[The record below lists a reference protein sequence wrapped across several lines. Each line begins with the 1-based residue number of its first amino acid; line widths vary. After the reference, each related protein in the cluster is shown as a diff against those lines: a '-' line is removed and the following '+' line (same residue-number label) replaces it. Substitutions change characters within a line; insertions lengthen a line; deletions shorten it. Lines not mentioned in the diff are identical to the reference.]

1 MKRNLFLSLL
11 AIFVLLEI
19 SKAQIVELQGINCP
33 GEFTG
38 KLGVVTD
45 FGTEPYTYLWNTG
58 ETTNII
64 SGLSSGFYSVS
75 VTDALLVNRI
85 FNYNLNDPLP
95 ITNSYLTTNNSSWPN
110 PTGTISVTSSGGTG
124 WYAYYLQDSTSQRY
138 INQSGPNFS
147 NLYSGTYY
155 LETFDLNGCQR
166 KDTVLVGEDAGIIPN
181 NFDIDYTACYE
192 GTAPIDIE
200 PGTIQVPALIIIGED
215 TTTIVKIIP
224 GPRPYINSLNDTL
237 SVISGNVLPGKNE
250 FKIVT
255 SDNKGFRYSWFVD
268 SVLTPIK
275 ITWEQENV
283 LCHGGNTGR
292 IIVLAEGSYN
302 DFSYR
307 ITGPNS
313 FSSNNS
319 SINNLYAGN
328 YTVTAE
334 DSTGCSISQSII
346 IEEPIEPLRI
356 HFETFKTF
364 CPESEDGKIYIRY
377 IENGLPPFSYLWST
391 GNVSFEIDSL
401 EVGWYNLRV
410 TDSNGCIALD
420 SAQITG
426 GNEVCVPTVIT
437 PNGDGHNDFFNV
449 NNLCYYSDIKIVIT
463 DNLGKIIFETN
474 DCNNLWDG
482 KDKSGNLVDSKTTVF
497 VYIEQTKNDGTVKK
511 FRKTVTVL
519 Y

>member
-75 VTDALLVNRI
+75 VTDALLVNRV

-181 NFDIDYTACYE
+181 NFDILT
-192 GTAPIDIE
+192 
-200 PGTIQVPALIIIGED
+200 
-215 TTTIVKIIP
+215 
-224 GPRPYINSLNDTL
+224 SL
-237 SVISGNVLPGKNE
+237 
-250 FKIVT
+250 
-255 SDNKGFRYSWFVD
+255 
-268 SVLTPIK
+268 
-275 ITWEQENV
+275 
-283 LCHGGNTGR
+283 
-292 IIVLAEGSYN
+292 
-302 DFSYR
+302 
-307 ITGPNS
+307 
-313 FSSNNS
+313 
-319 SINNLYAGN
+319 
-328 YTVTAE
+328 
-334 DSTGCSISQSII
+334 
-346 IEEPIEPLRI
+346 
-356 HFETFKTF
+356 
-364 CPESEDGKIYIRY
+364 
-377 IENGLPPFSYLWST
+377 
-391 GNVSFEIDSL
+391 
-401 EVGWYNLRV
+401 
-410 TDSNGCIALD
+410 
-420 SAQITG
+420 
-426 GNEVCVPTVIT
+426 
-437 PNGDGHNDFFNV
+437 
-449 NNLCYYSDIKIVIT
+449 
-463 DNLGKIIFETN
+463 
-474 DCNNLWDG
+474 
-482 KDKSGNLVDSKTTVF
+482 
-497 VYIEQTKNDGTVKK
+497 
-511 FRKTVTVL
+511 
-519 Y
+519 